1 MKALL
6 LTRVSA
12 MWALLVGATL
22 LSWELGHGVGFSGA
36 SASASVAILVVTF
49 VKLRVVVQEFMEIR
63 HAPRGLRWA
72 FDGWIVL
79 ACALLVGLFLRSA

>member
-22 LSWELGHGVGFSGA
+22 LSWELGHGVGFSG
-36 SASASVAILVVTF
+36 ASASVAILVVTF

-79 ACALLVGLFLRSA
+79 ACALLVGFFLRSA